1 MLTSFT
7 KKCDV
12 LLVEDNPGDVRLTVE
27 VFKEGQVE
35 HNVHVAENGLAA
47 LKFLKKE
54 QGHEDAV
61 TPDLILVDLNM
72 PIMDGREFLREIKQD
87 PTLKKIPVCILSTSS
102 SETDVNDSYAL
113 HANSYITKP
122 LQLNDYREVIRTIE
136 KYWLGTVQ
144 RSVII

>member
-35 HNVHVAENGLAA
+35 HTVHVAENGLAA